1 MRVIQFSGIVI
12 FVSGIS
18 LFIAALFSGS
28 FNLNKAIVDKA
39 FKDAKPL
46 TKEILLQTAESQGF
60 LDKSFSNSF
69 QFFKELSAVVVLA
82 NNQIKKARIEEDG
95 ITENQ
100 TEEIIKRSTVDNQVA
115 YNENVLNEVFG
126 KTSPTKEK
134 IKEATSWMFIENR
147 SYADAKDF
155 EQNILSK
162 IAELNSNLAN
172 GYYIATDKYF
182 YFNIVSQSA
191 TGNIVNNPLIWFL
204 LTFGLGILG
213 ALMYIIPNLFLKP
226 VPGIKNNGVYHNPF
240 LNRGWGAYPVFIFL
254 VGFYVLLYFF
264 PYYIINWTILVTPVK
279 SIFIKGE
286 MASQWFL
293 YGTLYTVSMLVMGI
307 RMFIKYRHSTY
318 QIFRTASVLFF
329 QVIFAFLLVEIMP
342 LFSLPGVDLK
352 NAWPLDYNF
361 AMDWNVRKYLEAG
374 HLGKFMFFWGVILA
388 LLVVPVMTYL
398 YGKRWYCSWVCG
410 CGGLAETLGDPY
422 RQLSDKRLFA
432 WRLERFTIYPILVLA
447 VVMTIV
453 VGYNTYHVINLP
465 DEQFSHTLFGIN
477 AYKINEW
484 YGFFIGSIFAGVIGT
499 GFYPVLGNRA
509 WCRFGCPLAAYM
521 GIIQRFKSKFRITTN
536 GGQCISCGNCSTYC
550 EQGIDV
556 RAYAQKGENIVRA
569 SCVGCGICAAV
580 CPRGVLKLENA
591 STENRFVSNDILLG
605 NNLDLRELLSE
616 KENKA

>member
-46 TKEILLQTAESQGF
+46 TKEILLQTSESQGF

-155 EQNILSK
+155 EQNLLSK

-591 STENRFVSNDILLG
+591 STKNRFVSNDILLG